1 VLAASS
7 QETALAFIEIG
18 LLTLVLSV
26 LARVA
31 SRIGITAIPLYLLGG
46 LIAGEGGLVSLD
58 VSEDFIALTAEIGV
72 LLLLL
77 TLGLEY
83 SAAELQEGLRTGLG
97 IGALDALVNFVP
109 GFLLGLALGWEVTP
123 AVLMGG
129 VTWVS
134 SSGLVA
140 KVLADLG
147 RLGNRETPAVLNLL
161 VLEDLAMA
169 VFLPVVAA
177 LVVGR
182 SAGATAVTVAVAL
195 LAVGAILGAAIRWGG
210 LLSHHLGRG
219 TDEALLLGLFGVT
232 LLVAGLAQRLQVSAA
247 IGAFL
252 VGIALSGPVQERAAA
267 VITPLRDLFAA
278 AFFVF
283 FSFQIDPSTLPDVAL
298 PAVLL
303 ALVTAVGKVITG
315 WVAAGRIGVAVPGR
329 LRAGTVLIAR
339 GEFSIV
345 IAALGVGL
353 SDGDEL
359 GALAAAYVLITATIG
374 PLATKFS
381 HRVPVPTRLRVATV
395 AP

>member
-1 VLAASS
+1 M
-7 QETALAFIEIG
+7 
-18 LLTLVLSV
+18 
-26 LARVA
+26 
-31 SRIGITAIPLYLLGG
+31 RIGAF
-46 LIAGEGGLVSLD
+46 D
-58 VSEDFIALTAEIGV
+58 
-72 LLLLL
+72 
-77 TLGLEY
+77 
-83 SAAELQEGLRTGLG
+83 AAM
-97 IGALDALVNFVP
+97 NFVP
-109 GFLLGLALGWEVTP
+109 GFLLGLALGWSVTA
-123 AVLMGG
+123 AVLLGG
-129 VTWVS
+129 VTWIS

-140 KVLADLG
+140 KVLGDLG
-147 RLGNRETPAVLNLL
+147 RMGNRETPAVLNLL

-182 SAGATAVTVAVAL
+182 SAGATAVTVSVAL
-195 LAVGAILGAAIRWGG
+195 LAVGAILGMAVRWGG

-298 PAVLL
+298 PALLL
-303 ALVTAVGKVITG
+303 AVVTATGKVVTG
-315 WVAAGRIGVAVPGR
+315 WFAASRIGVAVPGR

-345 IAALGVGL
+345 IAALGVAL
-353 SDGDEL
+353 ADGPEL
-359 GALAAAYVLITATIG
+359 GALAAAYVLITATVG

-381 HRVPVPTRLRVATV
+381 HLIPVPARLRVASVT
-395 AP
+395 